1 MTIPAFINPTAGN
14 ADDARKALSG
24 IPGVEIRETG
34 AASLADE
41 IRSAVERGA
50 HRIIVAGGDGTVA
63 TAASIIAG
71 TEVSL
76 AILPAGTLNHLAKD
90 LGIPTDLR
98 AAAELAVSGVI
109 TTIDLGR
116 AGERIFVNT
125 SSLGAY
131 VLFVRTRERLE
142 RMLPY
147 WLASLTASLRIMFR
161 LRRIRVEMEAD
172 AQRSTFA
179 TPLVFVGV
187 GEREL
192 KLPRLGGRVEGGQ
205 RGLHVIV
212 VQTRGAARLMAVG
225 LEAVARGLTSVSR
238 GPAVD
243 AFLVDRCRIE
253 LPVATARI
261 AVDGEVVEAHGTL
274 EYSLWRD
281 ALKVVVPAAADRG

>member
-1 MTIPAFINPTAGN
+1 MNIPAFINPTAGN
-14 ADDARKALSG
+14 ADDARTALSG
-24 IPGVEIRETG
+24 IPNVEIRE
-34 AASLADE
+34 ADAKSLAGE
-41 IRSAVERGA
+41 IRRAVERGA
-50 HRIIVAGGDGTVA
+50 QRVIVAGGDGTVA
-63 TAASIIAG
+63 TAASVIAG
-71 TEVSL
+71 TNVSL

-98 AAAELAVSGVI
+98 AAAQVAVSGTI

-116 AGERIFVNT
+116 AGDRLFVNT

-131 VLFVRTRERLE
+131 VSFVRTRERLE

-147 WLASLTASLRIMFR
+147 WLASLIASVRILFR
-161 LRRIRVEMEAD
+161 LRRLRVEIEVD
-172 AQRSTFA
+172 GRTSTVA

-192 KLPRLGGRVEGGQ
+192 KLPRLGGRVDGGR

-212 VQTRGAARLMAVG
+212 VRTRGAARLMAVG

-238 GPAVD
+238 GPAVG

-253 LPVATARI
+253 LPVSSARI
-261 AVDGEVVEAHGTL
+261 AVDGEVIEAPGTL
-274 EYSLWRD
+274 DYSLWRD
-281 ALKVVVPAAADRG
+281 ALRVVVPATMTRS